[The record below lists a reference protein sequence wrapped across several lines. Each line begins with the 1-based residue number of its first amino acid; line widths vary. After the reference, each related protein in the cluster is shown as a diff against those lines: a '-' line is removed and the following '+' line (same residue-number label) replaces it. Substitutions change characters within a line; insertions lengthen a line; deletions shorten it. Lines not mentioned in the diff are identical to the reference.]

1 MGAALAES
9 SRVSNGC
16 TENHFGFCARAGVIA
31 TRIHKRASHVA
42 AYQNQR
48 KRQRKST
55 VDRLSPQPASTRRG
69 GLWRTHARVNV
80 DTLRLP
86 RTTSPL
92 NELRVNWH
100 HADSNASLQQ
110 ALRSMNPAM
119 HGRSFPGERFRANR
133 PESRTW
139 LRTGRSE
146 SSSESP
152 GTRES
157 RRMLRQK
164 GECRRKRS

>member
-1 MGAALAES
+1 MAAQRTILPFVLEPGLS
-9 SRVSNGC
+9 LP
-16 TENHFGFCARAGVIA
+16 GFI
-31 TRIHKRASHVA
+31 KE
-42 AYQNQR
+42 
-48 KRQRKST
+48 
-55 VDRLSPQPASTRRG
+55 L
-69 GLWRTHARVNV
+69 
-80 DTLRLP
+80 
-86 RTTSPL
+86 
-92 NELRVNWH
+92 LRVNWR

-164 GECRRKRS
+164 GEC